1 MADWLVV
8 VSRHTRLL
16 DRNKRAL
23 SQDFSA
29 VRKAAIEGRLASL
42 ATEVR
47 GELAEV
53 SPGDTAWAFWPDGVV
68 GVMGMGRV
76 QPPRARRGGPPE
88 LIVAFDRARTRILA
102 IDPLPASLVRR
113 WLPDLR
119 KSGSRLEVRS
129 RALDSVRGWEHER
142 ANRDDTLLRPLHAAP
157 WRAAATRGAKRAVD
171 DPVLASVVPFL
182 RSQDFA
188 VGVATRHGAPRIIAR
203 RSRDVL
209 VVHAAGRSTGSGS
222 RSEDATAAFGRLC
235 EHRWSI
241 ERSSPDL
248 HAQVRSWLAFAT
260 RPPGDAV
267 AFLEDEGVFVT
278 WLQADGRVEMT
289 TRSRHRWY
297 EQLGAR

>member
-8 VSRHTRLL
+8 VSRQTRLL
-16 DRNKRAL
+16 DRNKRVL
-23 SQDFSA
+23 PRDFVA
-29 VRKAAIEGRLASL
+29 VRKAAIEGRLSSL

-53 SPGDTAWAFWPDGVV
+53 SPGDTAWAFWSEGDV
-68 GVMGMGRV
+68 GVMGIGRV
-76 QPPRARRGGPPE
+76 QTPRARRGAPPE
-88 LIVAFDRARTRILA
+88 LLVAFDRVRTRALA

-113 WLPDLR
+113 WLPELR
-119 KSGSRLEVRS
+119 KSGTRLDVRP
-129 RALDSVRGWEHER
+129 RALDSVRGWEQER
-142 ANRDDTLLRPLHAAP
+142 ATRDDALLRPLHAAP
-157 WRAAATRGAKRAVD
+157 WRSAAARGTKRAVD

-209 VVHAAGRSTGSGS
+209 VVHAAGRSTGSK
-222 RSEDATAAFGRLC
+222 SEDATAAFGRLY

-241 ERSSPDL
+241 ERSSPEL
-248 HAQVRSWLAFAT
+248 HAQVRPWLAFAV
-260 RPPGDAV
+260 RPPVDAV

-278 WLQADGRVEMT
+278 WLQAGGRVEMT
-289 TRSRHRWY
+289 QRSRHRWY

>member
-8 VSRHTRLL
+8 VSRQTRLL
-16 DRNKRAL
+16 DRNQRPL
-23 SQDFSA
+23 GQEFMA
-29 VRKAAIEGRLASL
+29 VRKAAIEGRLGSL

-53 SPGDTAWAFWPDGVV
+53 APGDVAWAFWPDGDV
-68 GVMGMGRV
+68 GVMGVGRV
-76 QPPRARRGGPPE
+76 QSPRARQTGPPE
-88 LIVAFDRARTRILA
+88 LVVVFDRARTRVLA
-102 IDPLPASLVRR
+102 IDPLPAPLVRR

-119 KSGSRLEVRS
+119 KSGSLLDVRP
-129 RALDSVRGWEHER
+129 RALDSVRGWEQER
-142 ANRDDTLLRPLHAAP
+142 ANRDDALLRPLHAQP
-157 WRAAATRGAKRAVD
+157 WRAAAARGKKRAVD

-188 VGVATRHGAPRIIAR
+188 VGVANRQGAPRIIAR

-209 VVHAAGRSTGSGS
+209 VVHAAARTAGST
-222 RSEDATAAFGRLC
+222 SEDATAAFGRLC
-235 EHRWSI
+235 EHRWFI

-248 HAQVRSWLAFAT
+248 HVQVRSWLAFAT

-278 WLQADGRVEMT
+278 WLQAGGRVEMT
-289 TRSRHRWY
+289 QRSRHRWY

>member
-23 SQDFSA
+23 SQDFIA

-53 SPGDTAWAFWPDGVV
+53 SPGDTAWVFWPDGDV

-76 QPPRARRGGPPE
+76 QPPRARRGGPPQ
-88 LIVAFDRARTRILA
+88 LLVTFDRARTRVLA

-119 KSGSRLEVRS
+119 KSGSMLDVRP
-129 RALDSVRGWEHER
+129 RALDSVRGWEQER
-142 ANRDDTLLRPLHAAP
+142 ATRDDALLRPLHAAP
-157 WRAAATRGAKRAVD
+157 WRAAATRGTKRAVD
-171 DPVLASVVPFL
+171 NPVLASVVPFL

-188 VGVATRHGAPRIIAR
+188 VGVATRHAAPRIIAR

-209 VVHAAGRSTGSGS
+209 VVHAAGRSTRS
-222 RSEDATAAFGRLC
+222 RSEDAAAAFGRLC

-241 ERSSPDL
+241 ERLSPDL
-248 HAQVRSWLAFAT
+248 HVQVRSWLAFTT

-267 AFLEDEGVFVT
+267 AFLEDQGVFVT
-278 WLQADGRVEMT
+278 WLQGGRRVEMT
-289 TRSRHRWY
+289 QRSRHRWY